1 MHRFILQAIDPVLG
15 CPVLE
20 TMLVVEDLEALRSVL
35 GLDSLDD
42 PELTASYNLDP
53 GEAHAINDRFE
64 LEFEVDG
71 RECALYRAYP
81 IGEYPD
87 LAPYLI
93 HTGYELALMLD
104 GVKPFAKFYLE
115 YPSEADEWVPEALFE
130 PYVQSGVLIKRVTAD
145 EPFDK
150 PIRQHGGRM
159 SEGIRQIFYA
169 RRGEEWRIDA
179 HLLVWRQLKHGR
191 WNETLE
197 RLEGSLLGYT
207 DAQNAWGSTRRRRDH
222 VVHADWTFYLG
233 VNADEQAWIHRVG
246 ERALSPDPAGAT
258 LKLMMCWPRPQP
270 AELVQWM
277 ETSTAAAIVRFG
289 VSRDFLKDRE
299 REDINGTPCYSI
311 PREEIPALNRALASS
326 IEIIAERAVAKSASA
341 TA

>member
-20 TMLVVEDLEALRSVL
+20 TMLVVEDLEALRLVL
-35 GLDSLDD
+35 GLDASDD
-42 PELTASYNLDP
+42 SELEASYTLNP
-53 GEAHAINDRFE
+53 GEAHAVSERFG
-64 LEFEVDG
+64 LAFEVNG
-71 RECALYRAYP
+71 RECGLYRAHP
-81 IGEYPD
+81 VGEYPD

-115 YPSEADEWVPEALFE
+115 YPSEPEEWVPEALFE
-130 PYVQSGVLIKRVTAD
+130 PHVQSGVLLKRVMAD

-150 PIRQHGGRM
+150 PIRLSDGRM
-159 SEGIRQIFYA
+159 SDGVRQIFYA

-207 DAQNAWGSTRRRRDH
+207 DAQNAWWSARRRRDH
-222 VVHADWTFYLG
+222 AVFADWTVYIA
-233 VNADEQAWIHRVG
+233 VSAA
-246 ERALSPDPAGAT
+246 S
-258 LKLMMCWPRPQP
+258 WPVCTRW
-270 AELVQWM
+270 ASV
-277 ETSTAAAIVRFG
+277 
-289 VSRDFLKDRE
+289 
-299 REDINGTPCYSI
+299 PCC
-311 PREEIPALNRALASS
+311 RTRQGLR
-326 IEIIAERAVAKSASA
+326 
-341 TA
+341 